1 TNRYISHLCFI
12 AEWYQE
18 EASIIRTYMICYY
31 IHDNA
36 IEIYDQK
43 TKKTFLR
50 RIKMP
55 ELSEKD
61 FFVGSKINIFGRQ
74 FDIVDYGDEMTKN
87 ILAKYRKRTFILLKN
102 SILQHLGMVLS
113 SLIDCGFSI
122 SRGLMIHFTAEQVKD
137 FLSERNK
144 GDVQT
149 SILMNQLLAGPSI
162 GFELIADNAM
172 EKIKNCQSQTKECLN
187 DSDIPPALKALFE
200 KEDIRNG
207 IYCSQSDEE
216 VAMDTK
222 YFFDSKQGLQSP
234 VILKNSTLA
243 VIKPHAIKEGNLG
256 KIISEITSNGFK
268 ITALRMHI
276 LEKVNCSEF
285 YEVYRGIVPEYIP
298 MVSQLA
304 SGVSMSLEIVC
315 TDPNKNSYEEFRK
328 FCGPMDPEIAKLL
341 RPHTLRAK
349 YGSSKTLNAVHCT
362 DLPDD
367 TILEIQYLF
376 KILE

>member
-1 TNRYISHLCFI
+1 MATSNARRLCFT

-18 EASIIRTYMICYY
+18 EAGIIRTFTILYY
-31 IHDNA
+31 AHDNT
-36 IEIYDQK
+36 IEVFDQR

-50 RIKMP
+50 RIKMTDLT
-55 ELSEKD
+55 ERD
-61 FFVGSKINIFGRQ
+61 FFVGSKINVFGRQ
-74 FDIVDYGDEMTKN
+74 FDIVDYGDDITKN
-87 ILAKYRKRTFILLKN
+87 TLAKYRKKTFILLKN
-102 SILQHLGMVLS
+102 SILQHLGLVLC
-113 SLIDCGFSI
+113 SLIDSNFSI
-122 SRGLMIHFTAEQVKD
+122 SKGLMVHFTADQVKE
-137 FLSERNK
+137 FLNERNK

-149 SILMNQLLAGPSI
+149 SVLMNQLLMGPSI
-162 GFELIADNAM
+162 GFELIADNAV
-172 EKIKNCQSQTKECLN
+172 EKIKNCVNQTRNEVN
-187 DSDIPPALKALFE
+187 SDIPKALISLFE
-200 KEDIRNG
+200 REDIRNG
-207 IYCSQSDEE
+207 VYCSQNEE
-216 VAMDTK
+216 DVERDTNF
-222 YFFDSKQGLQSP
+222 FFDKQSGLQIA
-234 VILKNSTLA
+234 VQLKNSTLA

-256 KIISEITSNGFK
+256 KIIKEITSNGFK

-315 TDPNKNSYEEFRK
+315 TDANKSSYEEFRK

-376 KILE
+376 KILD

>member
-1 TNRYISHLCFI
+1 MANRSVRRLSFI

-18 EASIIRTYMICYY
+18 EAGITRVFTIQYY
-31 IHDNA
+31 AQDNA
-36 IEIYDQK
+36 IEIYDQR
-43 TKKTFLR
+43 TNKTFLR
-50 RIKMP
+50 RNKMP
-55 ELSEKD
+55 ELSERD

-74 FDIVDYGDEMTKN
+74 FNIVDYGDDITKN
-87 ILAKYRKRTFILLKN
+87 TLAKYRKKTFILLKN
-102 SILQHLGMVLS
+102 SILQHLGAVLC
-113 SLIDCGFSI
+113 SLIDSNFSL
-122 SRGLMIHFTAEQVKD
+122 SKGLMVQFTAEQVKE
-137 FLSERNK
+137 FLNERNK

-149 SILMNQLLAGPSI
+149 SVLMNQLLTGPSI
-162 GFELIADNAM
+162 GFELIADNAV
-172 EKIKNCQSQTKECLN
+172 EKIKNCINQVQDVNSEVTKPLR
-187 DSDIPPALKALFE
+187 SLFE
-200 KEDIRNG
+200 REDIRNG
-207 IYCSQSDEE
+207 VYCSQNDDDVER
-216 VAMDTK
+216 DTN
-222 YFFDSKQGLQSP
+222 FFFNNTRALQIA
-234 VILKNSTLA
+234 VQMKNSTLA

-256 KIISEITSNGFK
+256 KIIQEINSNGFK

-298 MVSQLA
+298 MVTQLA

-315 TDPNKNSYEEFRK
+315 SDANKNSYEEFRK

-376 KILE
+376 KILD